1 MLKKRKI
8 LIEFTKMFHKESYLH
23 EVQHSKTRKR
33 ENAKRENGFRV
44 FNFIFKFQ
52 KIEFKNCFFMKFMKL
67 KREFIKIWNENAKT
81 KTNKQK
87 VKLI

>member
-1 MLKKRKI
+1 MDSI
-8 LIEFTKMFHKESYLH
+8 YLH

-52 KIEFKNCFFMKFMKL
+52 KIEFKNCYFMKFMKL
-67 KREFIKIWNENAKT
+67 KREFIKMERKRENKNE
-81 KTNKQK
+81 
-87 VKLI
+87 

>member
-1 MLKKRKI
+1 MKI
-8 LIEFTKMFHKESYLH
+8 LDLKGKCKIIIRMKFSS
-23 EVQHSKTRKR
+23 QKR

-52 KIEFKNCFFMKFMKL
+52 KIEFKNCYFMKFMKL